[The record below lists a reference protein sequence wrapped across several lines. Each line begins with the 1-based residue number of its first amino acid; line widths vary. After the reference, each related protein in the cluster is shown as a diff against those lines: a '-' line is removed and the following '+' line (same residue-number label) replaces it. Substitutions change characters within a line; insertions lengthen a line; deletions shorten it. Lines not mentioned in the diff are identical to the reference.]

1 MISGLQLKR
10 EFAACAIG
18 MDLPAGHELRGKLA
32 AKKVVYENLLEVL
45 LGFII
50 WGPLSSMNN

>member
-1 MISGLQLKR
+1 MKK

-18 MDLPAGHELRGKLA
+18 MDLPADHDLRKKLA
-32 AKKVVYENLLEVL
+32 EKKVAYENLLESL

-50 WGPLSSMNN
+50 CPFLP